1 VHFGPTNFTSRP
13 SLHSLCEA
21 QPLPTRS
28 RSCIMTIE
36 PQWPVGLPRA
46 RSFSALWRV
55 DLASQSSPSS
65 TEVPSMAGRAKLW
78 TSAYSVVALWPRP
91 RPYRKPWPTGSPIP
105 PLFLALA
112 TITICTAIRSRRRYE
127 DRRRDQIEWSPAS
140 GPRWWDREQL
150 LGFWKGT
157 VTSIGGGGHWEWR
170 DCLSD
175 VAWFQRTA
183 LAAD

>member
-1 VHFGPTNFTSRP
+1 MFEFKLGFKFETRIERNEKKKQHCALWADQLHFSA
-13 SLHSLCEA
+13 SLHSLHEA

-28 RSCIMTIE
+28 RSCIMTIG

-65 TEVPSMAGRAKLW
+65 TEVPSMAGHAKPR

-91 RPYRKPWPTGSPIP
+91 RPYRKPRPTGSPIP

-112 TITICTAIRSRRRYE
+112 TITICTAIHSRRRDE
-127 DRRRDQIEWSPAS
+127 DRRRDQIGWSPAS
-140 GPRWWDREQL
+140 GPR
-150 LGFWKGT
+150 
-157 VTSIGGGGHWEWR
+157 
-170 DCLSD
+170 
-175 VAWFQRTA
+175 
-183 LAAD
+183 